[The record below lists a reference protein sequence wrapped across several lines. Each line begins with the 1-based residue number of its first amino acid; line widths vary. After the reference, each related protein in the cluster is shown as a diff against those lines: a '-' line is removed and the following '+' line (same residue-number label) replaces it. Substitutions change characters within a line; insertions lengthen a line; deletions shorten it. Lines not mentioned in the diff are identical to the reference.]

1 MPSTVVEIDVDGARL
16 TVRDRGRGIA
26 PEDLGRI
33 FDRFYRAVDVRSE
46 PGSGLGLSIVDEV
59 VRSHGGTV
67 FARARDGGG
76 AEVGFAAARPA
87 VATAAARRSPDEA
100 LLVELLV
107 RQTAASGEPPAP
119 TVGSASRVA
128 TTKPS
133 CRLAIASRTDVP
145 AQLDTVR
152 SGIVTVMSIDDSPE
166 RALLRGRLAGQRRH
180 VLEQLDGLSDENL
193 RRPVL
198 PSGWSCLGLVR
209 HLTLSDERYWFE
221 VVMAGRP
228 LDFWPEGHNADWKVV
243 DDEPAEAVLAQY
255 RAALASSD
263 AIIAG
268 LDLAD
273 PPARPEE
280 WWADAGL
287 SFPDLR
293 AVLMHVIVETATHA
307 GQLDAVRELLDGK
320 QYLVL

>member
-1 MPSTVVEIDVDGARL
+1 MC
-16 TVRDRGRGIA
+16 DRGRGIA
-26 PEDLGRI
+26 ADDLGRI
-33 FDRFYRAVDVRSE
+33 FDRFYRAVDARTE
-46 PGSGLGLSIVDEV
+46 PGSGLGLSIVDGNAVIHGAGTIELTYRQTPGGV
-59 VRSHGGTV
+59 AIDVSDEGPGVSIEHSEQIFHRRHGSGHGIGVTGRTRS
-67 FARARDGGG
+67 
-76 AEVGFAAARPA
+76 RPA
-87 VATAAARRSPDEA
+87 GLR
-100 LLVELLV
+100 
-107 RQTAASGEPPAP
+107 
-119 TVGSASRVA
+119 SRVE
-128 TTKPS
+128 
-133 CRLAIASRTDVP
+133 TDVP

-180 VLEQLDGLSDENL
+180 VLEQLEGLSDENL

-273 PPARPEE
+273 PPARPED

-293 AVLMHVIVETATHA
+293 AVLVHVIVETATHA

>member
-1 MPSTVVEIDVDGARL
+1 MLTSQGPTRFTLILPRRRRRPRRRSGRARL
-16 TVRDRGRGIA
+16 G
-26 PEDLGRI
+26 
-33 FDRFYRAVDVRSE
+33 
-46 PGSGLGLSIVDEV
+46 
-59 VRSHGGTV
+59 
-67 FARARDGGG
+67 
-76 AEVGFAAARPA
+76 
-87 VATAAARRSPDEA
+87 
-100 LLVELLV
+100 
-107 RQTAASGEPPAP
+107 
-119 TVGSASRVA
+119 VA

-133 CRLAIASRTDVP
+133 CRLAIASQTDVP
-145 AQLDTVR
+145 AELDTVR
-152 SGIVTVMSIDDSPE
+152 SGIVTVMSTDDSPE
-166 RALLRGRLAGQRRH
+166 RALLTGRLAGQRRH
-180 VLEQLDGLSDENL
+180 VLEQLEGLSDENL

-243 DDEPAEAVLAQY
+243 DDEPAEAVLAEY
-255 RAALASSD
+255 RVALASSD

-273 PPARPEE
+273 PPARPED

-293 AVLMHVIVETATHA
+293 AVLVHVIVETATHA